1 MPSSTHSASNS
12 FDPNRRRATQH
23 QQSKND
29 AEQFILILKIK
40 LKTQNGATFEYVET
54 QQNL

>member
-29 AEQFILILKIK
+29 AEPFILILKIK
-40 LKTQNGATFEYVET
+40 LKTQTGATFEYVET